1 MTASVHFICQFVC
14 SLVQDKRLSL
24 AKIGKFTQ
32 LGLLDSRA
40 KSQTENLD
48 IHNTFHENKA
58 FVEYSLLLV
67 QRHVLQMVHFGE
79 DLFTKKEDFMIN

>member
-1 MTASVHFICQFVC
+1 MFGSFA
-14 SLVQDKRLSL
+14 D
-24 AKIGKFTQ
+24 
-32 LGLLDSRA
+32 
-40 KSQTENLD
+40 LD